1 MNCYKS
7 GKDEA
12 QGISDI
18 IENKI
23 KKKYSLNNVSILV
36 RAIYQTREFEER
48 FLQIGLGYR
57 VLGGIKFYERAEIK
71 DAVAYL
77 RIINQ
82 KFDDL
87 ALERVIGTPK
97 EELVKQL

>member
-1 MNCYKS
+1 MN
-7 GKDEA
+7 D
-12 QGISDI
+12 
-18 IENKI
+18 
-23 KKKYSLNNVSILV
+23 VSILV

-48 FLQIGLGYR
+48 FLQLGIGYR

-71 DAVAYL
+71 DAVSYL

-87 ALERVIGTPK
+87 ALERVIGVPK
-97 EELVKQL
+97 KGIGESTLSQIHSFGKKIKHAWKTLYLKY

>member
-1 MNCYKS
+1 MILLSK
-7 GKDEA
+7 KL
-12 QGISDI
+12 
-18 IENKI
+18 

-48 FLQIGLGYR
+48 FLQIGIGYR

-71 DAVAYL
+71 DAVSYL

-87 ALERVIGTPK
+87 ALERELLGVQK
-97 EELVKQL
+97 EVLEIVL